1 MIALFVRF
9 EDRLGALLMPVLP
22 LLLRLVFAGV
32 LLGYFWASGL
42 TKLGPGALGFLMPS
56 DGAYVQ
62 IFPRAMEAAGYDS
75 GALGL
80 WHWLV
85 VLAGTWAEFILPLL
99 IVLGLATRVAAL
111 GMIGFIL
118 VQSATD
124 MIGHGAG
131 AAALG
136 AWFDRAPDAA
146 ILDQR
151 GLWIAA
157 LAALAAMGGGA
168 LSLDGALRR
177 KIQLS

>member
-1 MIALFVRF
+1 MIALYFRT
-9 EDRLGALLMPVLP
+9 EDRLGAILTGLLP

-32 LLGYFWASGL
+32 LLVYFWASGL
-42 TKLGPGALGFLMPS
+42 TKLGPGPLGFLMPS

-85 VLAGTWAEFILPLL
+85 VIAGTWAEFVLPLL
-99 IVLGLATRVAAL
+99 LILGLATRAAAL
-111 GMIGFIL
+111 GMIAFIV
-118 VQSATD
+118 VQSMTD
-124 MIGHGAG
+124 MLGHGAG
-131 AAALG
+131 AQALG
-136 AWFDRAPDAA
+136 GWFDRASDAL

-151 GLWIAA
+151 ALWIAV
-157 LAALAAMGGGA
+157 LAGLAAMGGGPA
-168 LSLDGALRR
+168 SLDAALRR